1 MQQGDWRKGSQEQG
15 GGKGRGTRAGVG
27 GTHEGGRRG
36 VSACLDLL
44 TLLWATR

>member
-15 GGKGRGTRAGVG
+15 GGTGRGTRAGAG